1 MVVAGAVGV
10 ACVFVRERVVVVAI
24 VLGVAGVVAER
35 EWFVGADWCE
45 RERVVAGVVNLACMH
60 ESVKMVVMAGVL

>member
-24 VLGVAGVVAER
+24 VLGVAGVAAER
-35 EWFVGADWCE
+35 EWFVGA
-45 RERVVAGVVNLACMH
+45 G
-60 ESVKMVVMAGVL
+60 MV